1 MISAGIPTIPSNHP
15 SSSRARS
22 SRASCPSR
30 LRLSTNGVLL
40 VIASSGPFQPS
51 LLIIRVPALPAP
63 ARPAG
68 PVVFQYTFSTLS
80 ALSTYSAPDATRRH
94 VVPTPSVR
102 FEGLNILFPRCK
114 ARVVEHKPCHSSQA
128 SMNMT
133 CSTGSSVGIG
143 DGVLLGV
150 FKTMGCPPLTTST
163 TSPTSATSTSTAS
176 TGVQVALCRA
186 SIVRCLHRRRPLVSS
201 PAPVPVSEN

>member
-1 MISAGIPTIPSNHP
+1 MISAGIPTIPSNRP

-94 VVPTPSVR
+94 VVPTLSVR
-102 FEGLNILFPRCK
+102 FEGLHRACGAFWGVEARC
-114 ARVVEHKPCHSSQA
+114 AFLHACHSQA
-128 SMNMT
+128 
-133 CSTGSSVGIG
+133 
-143 DGVLLGV
+143 
-150 FKTMGCPPLTTST
+150 
-163 TSPTSATSTSTAS
+163 
-176 TGVQVALCRA
+176 
-186 SIVRCLHRRRPLVSS
+186 RRTY
-201 PAPVPVSEN
+201 AENSCFEGFQQKRTFEV